1 MEHLLESL
9 DIGSG
14 LTRKQTIKRKFRNLS
29 KNTQLNNLFHKR
41 VALDRQLK
49 ALLKDLRISSLKD
62 FSIYHILF
70 SWTIFHFQRVVQ
82 CKLCCIFSELETV
95 K

>member
-29 KNTQLNNLFHKR
+29 KNAKLNNLLHKR

-49 ALLKDLRISSLKD
+49 ALLKDLRISSPKD
-62 FSIYHILF
+62 FTSETNNSRSYMSCILDGF
-70 SWTIFHFQRVVQ
+70 KIALSRKEKRYQFF
-82 CKLCCIFSELETV
+82 
-95 K
+95 

>member
-29 KNTQLNNLFHKR
+29 KNAKLNNLLHKR

-49 ALLKDLRISSLKD
+49 ALLKDLRISSQKN
-62 FSIYHILF
+62 FHIDSEKFAL
-70 SWTIFHFQRVVQ
+70 
-82 CKLCCIFSELETV
+82 LMNCILDGYKIALSR
-95 K
+95 

>member
-29 KNTQLNNLFHKR
+29 KNAKLNNLLHKR

-49 ALLKDLRISSLKD
+49 ALLKDLRISSPKNFTSVTNLR
-62 FSIYHILF
+62 SYTSCILDG
-70 SWTIFHFQRVVQ
+70 
-82 CKLCCIFSELETV
+82 CKIALFN
-95 K
+95 

>member
-1 MEHLLESL
+1 MKPFQSNTEMEHLLESL

-29 KNTQLNNLFHKR
+29 KNAKLNDLLHKR

-49 ALLKDLRISSLKD
+49 ALIKDLRISS
-62 FSIYHILF
+62 
-70 SWTIFHFQRVVQ
+70 
-82 CKLCCIFSELETV
+82 
-95 K
+95 